1 MPERGDYTE
10 VVYENRRYAVITQP
24 LRAGAWTRETTVWLL
39 DANGS
44 WDRQV
49 CSTPRPH
56 DGVVAQLNAGELEFN
71 LA

>member
-24 LRAGAWTRETTVWLL
+24 LRAGAWRRETTVWLL
-39 DANGS
+39 DANGR

-49 CSTPRPH
+49 CSTLSSH
-56 DGVVAQLNAGELEFN
+56 DEAIARLNAGELEFN